1 MSATPWLP
9 QSADWK
15 SYTAE
20 ANQADRTSMLQLY
33 RSALRL
39 RRTHPGLTGEDF
51 RWLDSPASTLLFE
64 RGNGLL
70 CAVNLTDQSIPLPD
84 ACSPLLASGPLSKDG
99 MLPPDTAV
107 LLHRD

>member
-9 QSADWK
+9 QPEDWK

-39 RRTHPGLTGEDF
+39 RRTHPSLRGEEF
-51 RWLDSPASTLLFE
+51 RWLDGPADTLLFE

-70 CAVNLTDQSIPLPD
+70 CAVNLSDQPIPLPD
-84 ACSPLLASGPLSKDG
+84 ACGPSSPQD
-99 MLPPDTAV
+99 
-107 LLHRD
+107 R